1 MEKDEKIALLTEL
14 LIDTQKKA
22 LETEKK
28 ALQEL
33 TTIRKWVTLFGV
45 LTIISL
51 IGGVIAVMVALS
63 H

>member
-1 MEKDEKIALLTEL
+1 MEKDEKISLLTEL

-51 IGGVIAVMVALS
+51 IGGVIAAMVALS

>member
-22 LETEKK
+22 LDTETKLLE
-28 ALQEL
+28 EL
-33 TTIRKWVTLFGV
+33 TTIRKWVTFFGV
-45 LTIISL
+45 LSVISL
-51 IGGVIAVMVALS
+51 IFGVIAGLTALT

>member
-33 TTIRKWVTLFGV
+33 RTIRKWVTLFGV

-51 IGGVIAVMVALS
+51 IGGVIAAMVALS

>member
-51 IGGVIAVMVALS
+51 IGGVIAAMVALS